1 MVNHMREPIFARWFA
16 CCRSVRWQQD
26 GDKRPLTLYG
36 AVSPMDGACSFLI
49 LPRSAPPG
57 LHMSLP
63 QPSAA
68 SRYGVLSDFPR
79 QLGQTIFQA
88 TYPTDFGRR
97 PQSYHRRSVD
107 PANITLEFLPPCSP
121 ELNPQE
127 NIWDEIREKIFKN
140 YALRSMDEVCDK
152 LEEAALYITL
162 NATQRWSNPSRP
174 FHISSVQCDV
184 EMV

>member
-1 MVNHMREPIFARWFA
+1 MSRLSLSLTLRTGGRGQRPRPCWAPP
-16 CCRSVRWQQD
+16 SVRPAVASQLI
-26 GDKRPLTLYG
+26 REFIYLYG

-49 LPRSAPPG
+49 LPAADTECFQIFLDSLGKRFSRQHILLILDGAPN
-57 LHMSLP
+57 H
-63 QPSAA
+63 
-68 SRYGVLSDFPR
+68 
-79 QLGQTIFQA
+79 T
-88 TYPTDFGRR
+88 TD
-97 PQSYHRRSVD
+97 D
-107 PANITLEFLPPCSP
+107 LLTPANIALEFLPPCSP

-140 YALRSMDEVCDK
+140 YALKSMDEVCDK
-152 LEEAALYITL
+152 PEEAALYITL